1 MSGSEAHGL
10 GSELA
15 LLAGATFPNIKAV
28 VAYSPSN
35 ASWGT
40 LAGGPQKAAW
50 TIDGNPVP
58 FVPNPPRELLS
69 CIKEMSSRLSPLLQG
84 LFLSYSHAVQR
95 AEIPVE
101 KINGGILLISG
112 KDDRVWSGTF
122 D

>member
-1 MSGSEAHGL
+1 M

-15 LLAGATFPNIKAV
+15 LLTGARFPNIKAV

-35 ASWGT
+35 SSWGA

-50 TIDGNPVP
+50 AIDGNPVP

-69 CIKEMSSRLSPLLQG
+69 GIREMSSRLSPLLQG

-101 KINGGILLISG
+101 KNGGILLISG